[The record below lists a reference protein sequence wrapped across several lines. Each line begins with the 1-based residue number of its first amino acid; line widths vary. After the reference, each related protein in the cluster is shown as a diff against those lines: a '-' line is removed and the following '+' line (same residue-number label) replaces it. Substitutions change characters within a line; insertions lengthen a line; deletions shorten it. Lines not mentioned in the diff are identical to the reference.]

1 MTIDEA
7 IAILQAMDQAT
18 EDPFSPDERE
28 AIRVVGA
35 AGWSGDIQADD
46 PRLLGLPDV
55 FRDLI
60 SVMKTKRIVQ

>member
-7 IAILQAMDQAT
+7 IAILRAMDQAS
-18 EDPFSPDERE
+18 EDPFSPAEHE
-28 AIRVVGA
+28 AIRVLGT
-35 AGWSGDIQADD
+35 AGWNGDIQADD
-46 PRLLGLPDV
+46 PRLLGLPDI